1 MIEVERKKRGVLA
14 FVDDKMLGETE
25 LIGDY
30 KVVTEDT
37 SDEELRAMGKKANGK
52 YPVKLIT
59 KKYG

>member
-1 MIEVERKKRGVLA
+1 MLA

-25 LIGDY
+25 LIDDY

-37 SDEELRAMGKKANGK
+37 SDEELRAMGKKVNGK

>member
-1 MIEVERKKRGVLA
+1 MIEDQRKKRGVLA
-14 FVDDKMLGETE
+14 YVDDKLLSDIE
-25 LIGDY
+25 LIDDY

-37 SDEELRAMGKKANGK
+37 SDEELRAMGKKVNGK